1 MSDADRRRQLEKI
14 EKILGADLW
23 SSSIEDEQG
32 FTAPKAIVE
41 AELYQLE
48 QRCAALGRMRSRGSK
63 PTKRAIKQF
72 GAALRKAKLGLPED
86 FRLSLGIDR
95 MIYHLEFYERITQA
109 PETAGAQREATLSAM
124 MLCETFGI
132 PLTTTR
138 ATVGKTGVFCR
149 LAAALSGD
157 DDADMQHYCR
167 ELVQARRAASAK
179 PGQI

>member
-1 MSDADRRRQLEKI
+1 MSAADRRRQLEKI

-72 GAALRKAKLGLPED
+72 GAALRKATLGLPED

-95 MIYHLEFYERITQA
+95 MIDHLEVYERIDQE
-109 PETAGAQREATLSAM
+109 PETANARREATLSAEY
-124 MLCETFGI
+124 LCETFGI
-132 PLTTTR
+132 PLTTT
-138 ATVGKTGVFCR
+138 KTGVFCR
-149 LAAALSGD
+149 LAAALSGN

>member
-48 QRCAALGRMRSRGSK
+48 LRCAALGRMRSRGSK
-63 PTKRAIKQF
+63 TTKRAIKQL

-86 FRLSLGIDR
+86 FRLSLGINR
-95 MIYHLEFYERITQA
+95 MIDHLEVYERIDQE
-109 PETAGAQREATLSAM
+109 PETANARREATLSAM
-124 MLCETFGI
+124 YLCETFGI

-138 ATVGKTGVFCR
+138 ATVGTGGFCR

-157 DDADMQHYCR
+157 DNADMQHYCR

>member
-1 MSDADRRRQLEKI
+1 DADRRRQLEKI

-41 AELYQLE
+41 SELYQLE

-109 PETAGAQREATLSAM
+109 PETAGALREATLSAGY
-124 MLCETFGI
+124 LCDTFGI
-132 PLTTTR
+132 PLTTT
-138 ATVGKTGVFCR
+138 KTGVFCR
-149 LAAALSGD
+149 LAATLSGD

-167 ELVQARRAASAK
+167 ELIQARRAASAK
-179 PGQI
+179 PGKI